1 MSPIV
6 LDSCTPANNEIKM
19 KTIQNAILCF
29 LSNYRIIFEKSCFQF
44 TPNNALM
51 KKTIGGRKVAVKLH
65 FTSQPSQSMQRRI
78 FIHIAAKAYKM
89 KVLSFLVMLIAKKAM
104 ERQSSV
110 VKVITHNIFHLPFT
124 KTVYRNIY
132 IQCS

>member
-29 LSNYRIIFEKSCFQF
+29 LSNYRIIFEKSFFQF

-51 KKTIGGRKVAVKLH
+51 KKTMGGRKATVKLH
-65 FTSQPSQSMQRRI
+65 FTSQPCQSMQRRI

-104 ERQSSV
+104 ERQSSA